1 MWTLPGVRLNTRR
14 IGFGE
19 GRETMWFSHSLLY
32 LMESKSG
39 SPCESRAGPEK
50 EPPLDC
56 EVMHLGQSQDSW
68 ILRQNEDGA
77 MMSESGE
84 AGFPA

>member
-1 MWTLPGVRLNTRR
+1 
-14 IGFGE
+14 
-19 GRETMWFSHSLLY
+19 
-32 LMESKSG
+32 MESKSG